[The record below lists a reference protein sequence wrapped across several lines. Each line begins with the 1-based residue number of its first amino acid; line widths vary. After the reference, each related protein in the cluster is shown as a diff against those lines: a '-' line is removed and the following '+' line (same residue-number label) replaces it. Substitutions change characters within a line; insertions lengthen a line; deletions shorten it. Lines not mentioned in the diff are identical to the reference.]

1 MQDQPPERQTPN
13 PAQPDVPV
21 PPERDLDDTSH
32 SQDTRYVPA
41 RPPEPV
47 ASPRRQDRP
56 DQRRAGSKPPR
67 PAVGP
72 PPRAPYGRP
81 SAPPVPDYPPPP
93 IAAGQQPYSPP
104 PHSARRARTRA
115 QTPPSESGLYLPWWS
130 LVILVGVV
138 GLAAFGTLYLASTL
152 GQAAA
157 PGNQTPRV
165 QVITAPPTLSQDFT
179 GGAGVASAPQANTSG
194 PGIPQ
199 AAAPATVP
207 LPTPVPSQ
215 TLPPGE
221 FQIGTRVRVVGV
233 GLNGLN
239 VRSAPGLSG
248 SQRFLAYDDD
258 EFVLIDGPQDA
269 DSLEWWRIE
278 DPDDPDR
285 QGWAARNYLEAVDD

>member
-13 PAQPDVPV
+13 PAQPDKPA
-21 PPERDLDDTSH
+21 PLERDLDDTGH
-32 SQDTRYVPA
+32 SQDTRYVAA

-47 ASPRRQDRP
+47 APPRRQGRP
-56 DQRRAGSKPPR
+56 AQGPVANKPPR
-67 PAVGP
+67 PADPAPRTPNVRPTTP
-72 PPRAPYGRP
+72 PAPG
-81 SAPPVPDYPPPP
+81 YPPPS
-93 IAAGQQPYSPP
+93 ATGQPPYAPP
-104 PHSARRARTRA
+104 PHSAQRARPRT

-152 GQAAA
+152 GQTSA

-165 QVITAPPTLSQDFT
+165 QVITAPPTLSQAFADSA
-179 GGAGVASAPQANTSG
+179 GAANAPQASTGGS
-194 PGIPQ
+194 GIPQ

-221 FQIGTRVRVVGV
+221 FQVGTRVRVVGV
-233 GLNGLN
+233 GLSGLN
-239 VRSAPGLSG
+239 IRSAPGLGG

-258 EFVLIDGPQDA
+258 EFVLINGPEDA
-269 DSLEWWRIE
+269 DGLEWWRIE
-278 DPDDPDR
+278 DPDDPER